1 MHVAALLQ
9 MDDRRKSSNDIFV
22 STKEAISSHGEDV
35 LDFREDIINDGIS
48 QKTAPLPEKTLQMTS
63 IHEEM
68 TAQHELGDLSDKN
81 HLAPLTL

>member
-1 MHVAALLQ
+1 MLVYTEEGIW
-9 MDDRRKSSNDIFV
+9 SP
-22 STKEAISSHGEDV
+22 EEDAS
-35 LDFREDIINDGIS
+35 DFREDIINDGIS
-48 QKTAPLPEKTLQMTS
+48 QNNATLPEKTLQMTS